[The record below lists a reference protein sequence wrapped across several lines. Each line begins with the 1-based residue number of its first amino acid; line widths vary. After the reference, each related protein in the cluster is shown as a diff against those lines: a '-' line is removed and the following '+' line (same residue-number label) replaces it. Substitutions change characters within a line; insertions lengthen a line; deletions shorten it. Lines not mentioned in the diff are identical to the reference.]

1 MPAPLVVTTRET
13 PDGTIIAVC
22 DPDCLGETYE
32 DGDVSLDVSESF
44 YDGETAERLAPENAI
59 AQLGGATT
67 ANLVGRRSVDAAVE
81 AGVVDPDTVI
91 EIDGTPHA
99 QVVWL

>member
-1 MPAPLVVTTRET
+1 MSLVVTVRQT
-13 PDGTIIAVC
+13 PEGTIVSIC

-32 DGDVSLDVSESF
+32 AGDVSLDVSEAF
-44 YDGETAERLAPENAI
+44 YDGEDAQRLPPEEAV
-59 AQLGGATT
+59 AQLGAADT
-67 ANLVGRRSVDAAVE
+67 ANIVGAQSVE
-81 AGVVDPDTVI
+81 AAIDAGFVDPETVI